1 MCFEKISCM
10 ALYNEKMGVWNGSQ
24 MMWDS
29 FQNISLMQKNLSF
42 IVSGTLACICMPVYG
57 YACIKHA
64 YAGLEQACA
73 YAYMRMHALVFL
85 GLNFPKINLF
95 SS

>member
-1 MCFEKISCM
+1 MCFEKVPYM
-10 ALYNEKMGVWNGSQ
+10 ALYNEKIRVWNSSQ

-29 FQNISLMQKNLSF
+29 FQNISLMQKKLSF
-42 IVSGTLACICMPVYG
+42 IVSGTLTCICMPVYG

-73 YAYMRMHALVFL
+73 YAYMHMHALVFL

>member
-1 MCFEKISCM
+1 M
-10 ALYNEKMGVWNGSQ
+10 ALYNEKMGVWNSSQ

-42 IVSGTLACICMPVYG
+42 IVSRTLTCICMPVYG

-64 YAGLEQACA
+64 YVGLEQACV